1 MRILGIF
8 RGFPG
13 LGRVV
18 AGVSLLEELR
28 DQYGANI
35 RMISYLQGNE
45 YLKSKGY
52 ADLHEATPMDYCS
65 IGLVPTNKMG
75 AYIHTTIKEY
85 TPDLI
90 LIDGE
95 PLIVHSIKLSF
106 PRMKIAVLL
115 NPSDVDNSYNDKE
128 AMDYFNSLYSMA
140 DVAIVHGLRKIRK
153 PLFYDYKQ
161 FYSLNTILRREILK
175 LKNIPSKDIYCIL
188 GGGTVNVSCQFTESS
203 IRIGELCIKVAEELS
218 EYRMHIVC
226 SSANI
231 YDALYRMSITDNV
244 FLYKDIISP
253 QYYYAHASLIITRS
267 GRNTLSEIK
276 YLDIPAITF
285 VTGDRYR
292 VVEQRQNVNLLH
304 DDCCLM
310 AESNWTKDELVRLIK
325 RLNIPKESDKIG
337 SFIPGNAIAMEILL
351 NNTSSMPTK

>member
-28 DQYGANI
+28 EQYGADI

-45 YLKSKGY
+45 YLKTKGY
-52 ADLHEATPMDYCS
+52 ADLHEASPMDYCS

-75 AYIHTTIKEY
+75 VYIHSTIKEY
-85 TPDLI
+85 APDLV

-106 PRMKIAVLL
+106 SGMKIAVLL
-115 NPSDVDNSYNDKE
+115 NPSDVDNPYNDKE

-161 FYSLNTILRREILK
+161 FYSLDTILRKEILE

-203 IRIGELCIKVAEELS
+203 IRIGKLCIKAAEELS

-226 SSANI
+226 SSTNI
-231 YDALYRMSITDNV
+231 YDALCEMGITENV

-253 QYYYAHASLIITRS
+253 QCYYSHASLIITRS
-267 GRNTLSEIK
+267 GRNTLSELK

-285 VTGDRYR
+285 VTGDKYR
-292 VVEQRQNVNLLH
+292 IVEQRQNVSLLH
-304 DDCCLM
+304 DDCRLM
-310 AESNWTKDELVRLIK
+310 SEPNWTKDELVRLIK
-325 RLNIPKESDKIG
+325 QLNIPKEIDKIG
-337 SFIPGNAIAMEILL
+337 SFIPGNTTAMEILI
-351 NNTSSMPTK
+351 NNTSSTPTK

>member
-90 LIDGE
+90 TKKRWTTLIHYILWQML
-95 PLIVHSIKLSF
+95 PSF
-106 PRMKIAVLL
+106 MGFGK
-115 NPSDVDNSYNDKE
+115 SESHC
-128 AMDYFNSLYSMA
+128 F
-140 DVAIVHGLRKIRK
+140 
-153 PLFYDYKQ
+153 
-161 FYSLNTILRREILK
+161 TII
-175 LKNIPSKDIYCIL
+175 N
-188 GGGTVNVSCQFTESS
+188 SS
-203 IRIGELCIKVAEELS
+203 IHLTRFCAG
-218 EYRMHIVC
+218 R
-226 SSANI
+226 
-231 YDALYRMSITDNV
+231 
-244 FLYKDIISP
+244 FLNSKIS
-253 QYYYAHASLIITRS
+253 R
-267 GRNTLSEIK
+267 
-276 YLDIPAITF
+276 
-285 VTGDRYR
+285 
-292 VVEQRQNVNLLH
+292 
-304 DDCCLM
+304 
-310 AESNWTKDELVRLIK
+310 
-325 RLNIPKESDKIG
+325 PKI
-337 SFIPGNAIAMEILL
+337 FIAF
-351 NNTSSMPTK
+351 

>member
-106 PRMKIAVLL
+106 PRMKIVVL
-115 NPSDVDNSYNDKE
+115 
-128 AMDYFNSLYSMA
+128 
-140 DVAIVHGLRKIRK
+140 
-153 PLFYDYKQ
+153 
-161 FYSLNTILRREILK
+161 
-175 LKNIPSKDIYCIL
+175 
-188 GGGTVNVSCQFTESS
+188 
-203 IRIGELCIKVAEELS
+203 
-218 EYRMHIVC
+218 
-226 SSANI
+226 
-231 YDALYRMSITDNV
+231 
-244 FLYKDIISP
+244 
-253 QYYYAHASLIITRS
+253 
-267 GRNTLSEIK
+267 
-276 YLDIPAITF
+276 
-285 VTGDRYR
+285 
-292 VVEQRQNVNLLH
+292 
-304 DDCCLM
+304 
-310 AESNWTKDELVRLIK
+310 
-325 RLNIPKESDKIG
+325 
-337 SFIPGNAIAMEILL
+337 
-351 NNTSSMPTK
+351 